1 MTKPCIKVL
10 SVLMFLLF
18 SITTLKSQTTDLSQS
33 DSLQTN
39 DTTENLKVNVES
51 QENNQSEELKII
63 GISPEAL
70 TEFNNFS
77 DLHISYYGTTQN
89 CKPFNIYC
97 FKYRKTWF
105 LVANQEM
112 KITFFTLRPP
122 RVESTNIVSGSNF
135 LLHGLGK
142 AYANQYTK
150 LKRRRKVVK
159 DLEIYGFYKFNRPG
173 RKSVKGLL
181 FLEYPELDPGP
192 PWPFKWMAGKA
203 EEKAA
208 EKVDQAKGIIPEINT
223 ETLESA
229 AEEAIPEL

>member
-1 MTKPCIKVL
+1 M
-10 SVLMFLLF
+10 
-18 SITTLKSQTTDLSQS
+18 SILKSQTADSLIS
-33 DSLQTN
+33 DSLTII
-39 DTTENLKVNVES
+39 DTSEDVETKTES
-51 QENNQSEELKII
+51 QENSQDEELDII
-63 GISPEAL
+63 GISPEAQAA
-70 TEFNNFS
+70 FNSFS

-97 FKYRKTWF
+97 FKYRRTWF
-105 LVANQEM
+105 LIANQDM

-181 FLEYPELDPGP
+181 FLEYPEVETGP

-223 ETLESA
+223 EIPEPVK
-229 AEEAIPEL
+229 EAIPE